1 MFQTRKGK
9 EVMKIT
15 HYEIDLL
22 SVGAADACLLH
33 FFDDDNN
40 ESYTVLID
48 AGNYSDGKKVSDF
61 IKLRYPNHFIDLAI
75 CTHCDADHFGG
86 FIYLLEQMDD
96 NVASCITIGKM
107 LVNDPGNHVSSDE
120 VKRYRLQTSVE
131 KEAREVFSLDDGRNL
146 FDMLDKTKVLY
157 EEAFSDSNYSH
168 LDNHIEI
175 VAPTE
180 AYYEQLVYSFRNNLQ
195 AYDDGDFDSDD
206 AILTS
211 DNSKV
216 YSPTLDKT
224 PDDASAHN
232 QSSIM
237 VLFKPDDGK
246 KYLFMGDAGREAFA
260 NLNAI
265 DKNSIANVTW
275 LKVPHHGSKH
285 NMSNEMINHIR
296 PEIAYISAE
305 KYGKYI
311 SQAIVSALKK
321 AGSKVYSTHKNGNL
335 WHYNCVN
342 DRDDYSSATPL

>member
-1 MFQTRKGK
+1 MKVTR
-9 EVMKIT
+9 
-15 HYEIDLL
+15 YEIDLL

-33 FFDDDNN
+33 FFDDENN

-61 IKLRYPNHFIDLAI
+61 IKLRYPNRYVDLAI

-86 FIYLLEQMDD
+86 FIYLLEQMEGK
-96 NVASCITIGKM
+96 VANHITIGKM
-107 LVNDPGNHVSSDE
+107 LVDDPGKHASPDE
-120 VKRYRLQTSVE
+120 VKWYRTQKNVE
-131 KEAREVFSLDDGRNL
+131 EEAREVFSLDNGRNL
-146 FDMLDKTKVLY
+146 FDMLDRAKVPY

-175 VAPTE
+175 VAPTKV
-180 AYYEQLVYSFRNNLQ
+180 YYEQLAYSFRNKLQ
-195 AYDDGDFDSDD
+195 AYDDDGLDNED
-206 AILTS
+206 AILTPY
-211 DNSKV
+211 NGKV
-216 YSPTLDKT
+216 FSPILDKT

-237 VLFKPDDGK
+237 VLFKPDDGR
-246 KYLFMGDAGREAFA
+246 KYLFMGDAGKDAFA
-260 NLNAI
+260 NMNEI
-265 DKNSIANVTW
+265 DKKSIANVTW

-311 SQAIVSALKK
+311 SQAIVGALKK

-335 WHYNCVN
+335 WHHNCVN
-342 DRDDYSSATPL
+342 DRSDYSPATPL